1 VEKRA
6 VVCLTEA
13 ERTVLTDL
21 IAGGAAP
28 ARTQTPARILLKADQ
43 GPAGPA
49 WTDAAIAAALEVG
62 ERTVARV
69 RARWAGRGLDDALRR
84 RPPRREYRRKL
95 DGAQEAHLV
104 ALACA
109 APPPGKERWAVRVL
123 AAKLV
128 EAGIVESIGRETVR
142 TTLKK
147 TCASRG

>member
-1 VEKRA
+1 MQKRF
-6 VVCLTEA
+6 VVHLTED
-13 ERTVLTDL
+13 ERVVLTDL
-21 IAGGAAP
+21 VASGAAP
-28 ARTQTPARILLKADQ
+28 ARTQTHARILLKADQ

-49 WTDAAIAAALEVG
+49 WTDAAIAEAVEVG

-69 RARWAGRGLDDALRR
+69 RARWVDHGLEDALHR

-95 DGAQEAHLV
+95 DGAAEAHLI

-109 APPPGKERWAVRVL
+109 ALPPGKQRWSVRVL

-128 EAGIVESIGRETVR
+128 EAEVVASIGRETVR

-147 TCASRG
+147 TCSSPG

>member
-1 VEKRA
+1 MEKRA
-6 VVCLTEA
+6 VVRLTET

-28 ARTQTPARILLKADQ
+28 ARTQTHARILLKTDQ

-49 WTDAAIAAALEVG
+49 WTDARIATALEVG
-62 ERTVARV
+62 ERTVGRV
-69 RARWAGRGLDDALRR
+69 RARWADHGFEDALHR

-95 DGAQEAHLV
+95 DGAAEAHLI

-109 APPPGKERWAVRVL
+109 ARPAGKQRWAIRTL

-128 EAGIVESIGRETVR
+128 EAEVVESIGRETVR
-142 TTLKK
+142 VTLKK
-147 TCASRG
+147 ISSSPG

>member
-6 VVCLTEA
+6 VVCLTET

-28 ARTQTPARILLKADQ
+28 ARTQTHARILLKTDQ

-49 WTDAAIAAALEVG
+49 WTDAAIATALEVG
-62 ERTVARV
+62 ASTVARV
-69 RARWAGRGLDDALRR
+69 RARWVAHGLEDALHRR
-84 RPPRREYRRKL
+84 RPRREYRRKL
-95 DGAQEAHLV
+95 AGAQEAHLI

-109 APPPGKERWAVRVL
+109 ALPPGTQRWSVRVL

-128 EAGIVESIGRETVR
+128 EAEVVESIGRETVR

-147 TCASRG
+147 TCSSRG

>member
-1 VEKRA
+1 MEKRA

>member
-6 VVCLTEA
+6 VVRLTEA
-13 ERTVLTDL
+13 ERAVLIDL
-21 IAGGAAP
+21 IAAGAAP
-28 ARTQTPARILLKADQ
+28 ARTQTHARILLKTDQ

-69 RARWAGRGLDDALRR
+69 RARWGDHGLEDALHR

-95 DGAQEAHLV
+95 DGAAEAHLI

-109 APPPGKERWAVRVL
+109 ARPDGQQRWAIRAL

-128 EAGIVESIGRETVR
+128 EAEVVESIGRETVR

-147 TCASRG
+147 TCSSRG

>member
-1 VEKRA
+1 MEKRA

-21 IAGGAAP
+21 IAGGVAP
-28 ARTQTPARILLKADQ
+28 ARTQTHARILLKADQ
-43 GPAGPA
+43 SPAGPA
-49 WTDAAIAAALEVG
+49 WTDAAIATALEVG

-69 RARWAGRGLDDALRR
+69 RARWADHGLDDALHR

-109 APPPGKERWAVRVL
+109 APPAGKERWAVRVL

-147 TCASRG
+147 TCSSRG